1 MIYTL
6 HTEDLNPLQKYENFP
21 LLVKTA
27 VFMNS
32 GWHLA
37 SLYVHFR

>member
-6 HTEDLNPLQKYENFP
+6 QTEDLNPLQKYAKFP
-21 LLVKTA
+21 PLVKTA

-32 GWHLA
+32 GC
-37 SLYVHFR
+37 V